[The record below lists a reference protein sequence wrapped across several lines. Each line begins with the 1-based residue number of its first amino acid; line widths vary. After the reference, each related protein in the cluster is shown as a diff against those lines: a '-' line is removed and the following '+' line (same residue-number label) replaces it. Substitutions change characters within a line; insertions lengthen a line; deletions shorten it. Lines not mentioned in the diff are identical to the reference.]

1 MSNLQEM
8 LAEKAYDFAKGNDP
22 YRANKMIDTLVSLG
36 MVEEEIEA
44 IRREVGITY
53 LKQCKDP
60 VKFGVVE
67 SFYLRHATVD
77 AYDKGEDTQ
86 YIGLSPYGHYR
97 FLTYAPFYS
106 KKYGRKEVL
115 SQLAR
120 DWYYINI
127 PKDESKAPYGGLVVS
142 AYRGEYWVLPFFDLE
157 QIKALAEKHIRNLG
171 DADSHAWESP
181 ENFTKEFSEY
191 EHLYKLHT
199 ALALEHY
206 GLL

>member
-44 IRREVGITY
+44 IRREAGITY

-60 VKFGVVE
+60 VKFGVIE
-67 SFYLRHATVD
+67 PFYLRHAVVG

-86 YIGLSPYGHYR
+86 YIGLSPYAYYR
-97 FLTYAPFYS
+97 FLTFVPYYS
-106 KKYGRKEVL
+106 KKYERKEVL
-115 SQLAR
+115 YNNGV
-120 DWYYINI
+120 DWFYINI
-127 PKDESKAPYGGLVVS
+127 PADESKAPYGGLVVD
-142 AYRGEYWVLPFFDLE
+142 AYKGEYWVLPFFDLE

-181 ENFTKEFSEY
+181 ENFTKVFSEY

-206 GLL
+206 GL